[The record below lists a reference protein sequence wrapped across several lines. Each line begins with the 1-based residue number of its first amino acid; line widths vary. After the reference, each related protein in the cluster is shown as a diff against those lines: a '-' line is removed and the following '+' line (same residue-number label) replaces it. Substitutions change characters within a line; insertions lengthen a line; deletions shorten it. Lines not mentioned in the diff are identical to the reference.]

1 MSPTSPLGDRW
12 YRGFLSSFAHL
23 PPLLQSQGRG
33 LPLPLSLPWTQH
45 GVVNPSRSILS
56 CIAIHFLNLH
66 FFDLFCNPLFIHQP
80 ALLEPACPILVSNL
94 ASKTGSKSMLF
105 GVQEPTYVAT
115 TENVK
120 IGTTLKRKP
129 CFCLPRPPK
138 NSPKFNK
145 KSILRASY
153 VAVFF

>member
-1 MSPTSPLGDRW
+1 MGAGGLEA
-12 YRGFLSSFAHL
+12 FF
-23 PPLLQSQGRG
+23 PPLPTFPHSYNPKGG
-33 LPLPLSLPWTQH
+33 VYPSLY
-45 GVVNPSRSILS
+45 PSPGPNMGGGKPRRSPLS
-56 CIAIHFLNLH
+56 CIGINFLTLQ
-66 FFDLFCNPLFIHQP
+66 FYDLFYKPLFIHQP
-80 ALLEPACPILVSNL
+80 ALLEPTCPILVSNL

-138 NSPKFNK
+138 NPPKFNK